1 MTTNIK
7 ERIKYANDELISKG
21 NLDVVD
27 EIFSKDY
34 VAHAGEKEYS
44 GCEFVKRF
52 IGQLRRSLP
61 DIQIVDI
68 VFLAE
73 DGNKVVWQRTS
84 SGTHEV
90 EMKGIP
96 PSGKKIAWRDM
107 VVSRF
112 GNERIA
118 EEWVVS
124 ELMGE
129 MLLHVPRIS
138 T

>member
-73 DGNKVVWQRTS
+73 DQATNAASFVDDLGADSLDTVELVMALEEEFECEIPDEEAEKITTIQQAIDYVNAHTS
-84 SGTHEV
+84 
-90 EMKGIP
+90 
-96 PSGKKIAWRDM
+96 
-107 VVSRF
+107 
-112 GNERIA
+112 
-118 EEWVVS
+118 
-124 ELMGE
+124 
-129 MLLHVPRIS
+129 
-138 T
+138 